1 MLRAAW
7 ITRDMLPTLGSD
19 PGAVTLLPGTGGAL
33 EITSDGAT
41 IWERMRDG
49 GLPDAK
55 VLIERECDA
64 AWPERDLGQSD
75 RAPVEPRSVSGA
87 AWPTFNRRTAK
98 RKPRRSGVFATV
110 RRRGPS

>member
-55 VLIERECDA
+55 VFSAIPTRLRLS
-64 AWPERDLGQSD
+64 RG
-75 RAPVEPRSVSGA
+75 RFPVRPG
-87 AWPTFNRRTAK
+87 
-98 RKPRRSGVFATV
+98 RRSTGVPPKENPAEAGF
-110 RRRGPS
+110 S